1 MSSQKLASKRTVNFD
16 DDENLEALS
25 KPGNTSLQRSA
36 AAKSVARQPTEG
48 QNTANNVYVAE
59 TINVHNEYNF

>member
-1 MSSQKLASKRTVNFD
+1 MNFD